1 MHTHA
6 DRTIRRARTVSRII
20 GAGVGFVFGVLYG
33 VFVLSGTP
41 GVLTQNTTIAG
52 AAMLAA
58 GAAGA
63 ASLALAAPL
72 LTVEP
77 YLWLERTLE
86 EAPAGQ
92 VVGSVTG
99 LVVALLIA
107 TMVGILLNPLPYG
120 LGVLLSLGLAT
131 VLVYVGVRTGS
142 RRRDALG
149 VVFGRTA
156 PVDIDEGG
164 PGPLDGQPVIVDT
177 SVLIDGRIVDVAAAG
192 FVPGRLLIPGFVL
205 EELQRVADSADPFR
219 RQKGRRGLGVV
230 DALQKAEDVVCELVD
245 LDFPG
250 TPDVDARLVKL
261 ARARN
266 AALMTQD
273 YNLNRLAQIE
283 GVRVLNLNDLANAVK
298 PIVGAGESIAIT
310 IVKEG
315 KEPHQGVG
323 YFEDGT
329 MVVVE
334 NGRSHVDESV
344 TVTVTTVLQTTA
356 GRMIFATLADED
368 SVKPRVLRPGR
379 AKVAQR

>member
-107 TMVGILLNPLPYG
+107 TMV
-120 LGVLLSLGLAT
+120 VS
-131 VLVYVGVRTGS
+131 
-142 RRRDALG
+142 
-149 VVFGRTA
+149 
-156 PVDIDEGG
+156 
-164 PGPLDGQPVIVDT
+164 Q
-177 SVLIDGRIVDVAAAG
+177 
-192 FVPGRLLIPGFVL
+192 
-205 EELQRVADSADPFR
+205 
-219 RQKGRRGLGVV
+219 
-230 DALQKAEDVVCELVD
+230 
-245 LDFPG
+245 
-250 TPDVDARLVKL
+250 
-261 ARARN
+261 
-266 AALMTQD
+266 
-273 YNLNRLAQIE
+273 
-283 GVRVLNLNDLANAVK
+283 
-298 PIVGAGESIAIT
+298 
-310 IVKEG
+310 
-315 KEPHQGVG
+315 
-323 YFEDGT
+323 
-329 MVVVE
+329 
-334 NGRSHVDESV
+334 
-344 TVTVTTVLQTTA
+344 
-356 GRMIFATLADED
+356 
-368 SVKPRVLRPGR
+368 LR
-379 AKVAQR
+379 